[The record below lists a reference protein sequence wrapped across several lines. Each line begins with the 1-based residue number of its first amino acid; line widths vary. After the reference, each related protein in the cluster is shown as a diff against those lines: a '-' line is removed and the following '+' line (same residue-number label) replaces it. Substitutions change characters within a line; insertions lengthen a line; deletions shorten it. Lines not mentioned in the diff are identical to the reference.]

1 MKNLSTVL
9 NVVGIVLNV
18 AIAVMSII
26 TIGQILK
33 SQKKRN

>member
-9 NVVGIVLNV
+9 SVVGIVLVVAV
-18 AIAVMSII
+18 AIMSII